1 MSKLYGLFDIRGK
14 RDGYKYY
21 GMKGVNGTIQAK
33 INEGMS
39 SRVKNSPEYAN
50 TRLNNAEFG
59 AAGNMAGA
67 IAKALTQRWRSV
79 TVPFATAK
87 MLPGIKLAM
96 GQDATHPWGQ
106 RSLTGTD
113 WQDGLRQ
120 QINGISKISFD
131 EVFGLNLRQTADE
144 AGKTHFEFEGKI
156 AQAENLA
163 SKGLN
168 KVLFEFYEVS
178 IAAPVYSSDINS
190 YTQATVQQIDT
201 QRFDSDIN
209 DNFEEGVDFT
219 KSSAALDASHNLGA
233 IIIVAK
239 PFRTINGV
247 DYVAQEYCC
256 HKLVKVSAIA

>member
-96 GQDATHPWGQ
+96 GQDTTHPWGQ
-106 RSLTGTD
+106 RSLVGTD
-113 WQDGLRQ
+113 WQHNLRQ
-120 QINGISKISFD
+120 QINGISKVSFD
-131 EVFGLNLRQTADE
+131 EETGLKISCTRSSGGNLNIETD
-144 AGKTHFEFEGKI
+144 GVI
-156 AQAENLA
+156 AQASNLA
-163 SKGLN
+163 SKGI
-168 KVLFEFYEVS
+168 VGYEMTQTIVQ
-178 IAAPVYSSDINS
+178 ITAPVYNSNTNS
-190 YTQATVQQIDT
+190 YTAATITEVSSQVCGADIDE
-201 QRFDSDIN
+201 DYN
-209 DNFEEGVDFT
+209 DTWET
-219 KSSAALDASHNLGA
+219 SSTASVADASGVIA
-233 IIIVAK
+233 GVIVVFK
-239 PFRTINGV
+239 PYREINGV
-247 DYVAQEYCC
+247 KYVAQEFCC
-256 HKLVKVSAIA
+256 HKFVGFPALS

>member
-1 MSKLYGLFDIRGK
+1 MSKFFGLFEIRGK

-21 GMKGVNGTIQAK
+21 SMKGVKGTIQAK

-96 GQDATHPWGQ
+96 GQDTTHPWGQ

-113 WQDGLRQ
+113 WQHNLRQ
-120 QINGISKISFD
+120 QINGLSKVSFD
-131 EVFGLNLRQTADE
+131 EEMGLSTACFRSSNNIIMLSVD
-144 AGKTHFEFEGKI
+144 GYI
-156 AQAENLA
+156 AQAASLK
-163 SKGLN
+163 SKGITMI
-168 KVLFEFYEVS
+168 EFYCYAVS
-178 IAAPVYSSDINS
+178 VQSPLFNASTNS
-190 YTQATVQQIDT
+190 YSKADVKEIGSITVEDGID
-201 QRFDSDIN
+201 SEISIN
-209 DNFEEGVDFT
+209 EEFSGT
-219 KSSAALDASHNLGA
+219 TALADASGVLAGV
-233 IIIVAK
+233 IVVAK
-239 PFRTINGV
+239 PYREINGV
-247 DYVAQEYCC
+247 KYVAQEFCC
-256 HKLVKVSAIA
+256 HKMVGVPALS

>member
-96 GQDATHPWGQ
+96 DQDTTHPWGQ

-113 WQDGLRQ
+113 WQHNLRQ
-120 QINGISKISFD
+120 MVNGISKVSYDEEIGISLSCSRVD
-131 EVFGLNLRQTADE
+131 SGNVEISID
-144 AGKTHFEFEGKI
+144 GKV
-156 AQAENLA
+156 AQAEFLA
-163 SKGLN
+163 SKGITGFHLEIHPV
-168 KVLFEFYEVS
+168 K
-178 IAAPVYSSDINS
+178 ITAPVYDSNTNK
-190 YTQATVQQIDT
+190 YTVATVLEGSTRNESAEIDEQLSENT
-201 QRFDSDIN
+201 ELSGTASF
-209 DNFEEGVDFT
+209 
-219 KSSAALDASHNLGA
+219 ADASGVICGA
-233 IIIVAK
+233 IVVFK
-239 PFRTINGV
+239 PFRQINNV
-247 DYVAQEYCC
+247 EYVAQEFCC
-256 HKLVKVSAIA
+256 HKFVGFPALS

>member
-96 GQDATHPWGQ
+96 GQDTTNPWGQ
-106 RSLTGTD
+106 RSLVGTD
-113 WQDGLRQ
+113 WQHNLRQ
-120 QINGISKISFD
+120 QINGISKVSFD
-131 EVFGLNLRQTADE
+131 EEMGLAVSVHRASGDPATVD
-144 AGKTHFEFEGKI
+144 FEGYV
-156 AQAENLA
+156 AQATSLL
-163 SKGLN
+163 SKGI
-168 KVLFEFYEVS
+168 VGVDFDVVAVE
-178 IAAPVYSSDINS
+178 ITAPVYNEALNS
-190 YTQATVQQIDT
+190 YVATNVKEVGRTSMEQDIDGHISESV
-201 QRFDSDIN
+201 DL
-209 DNFEEGVDFT
+209 EGSEQFADKTGVI
-219 KSSAALDASHNLGA
+219 AGA
-233 IIIVAK
+233 IIVCK
-239 PFRTINGV
+239 PFRKINGEK
-247 DYVAQEYCC
+247 YVAQEYCC
-256 HKLVKVSAIA
+256 HKFIGFPALS

>member
-21 GMKGVNGTIQAK
+21 GMKGVTGTIQAK

-96 GQDATHPWGQ
+96 GQDTTHSWGQ

-113 WQDGLRQ
+113 WQHNLRQ
-120 QINGISKISFD
+120 QINGISKVSFD
-131 EVFGLNLRQTADE
+131 EEIGLIVNCTRASDGLISVEIQ
-144 AGKTHFEFEGKI
+144 GKV
-156 AQAENLA
+156 AQAASLQ
-163 SKGLN
+163 SKGITG
-168 KVLFEFYEVS
+168 VEIDYS
-178 IAAPVYSSDINS
+178 IVRVAAPTFDNNTNS
-190 YTQATVQQIDT
+190 YTQAEVKDFGMEVGFDGID
-201 QRFDSDIN
+201 QDFSLESE
-209 DNFEEGVDFT
+209 FENT
-219 KSSAALDASHNLGA
+219 AAVADASGVIAGA
-233 IIIVAK
+233 LIVAK
-239 PFRTINGV
+239 PYREINGV
-247 DYVAQEYCC
+247 KYIAQEYCC
-256 HKLVKVSAIA
+256 HKYVGVPALS